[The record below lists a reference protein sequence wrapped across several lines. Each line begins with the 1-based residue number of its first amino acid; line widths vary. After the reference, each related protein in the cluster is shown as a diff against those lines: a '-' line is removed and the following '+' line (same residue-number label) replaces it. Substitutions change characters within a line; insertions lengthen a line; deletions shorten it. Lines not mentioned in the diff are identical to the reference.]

1 MSKIDTAIHKL
12 HTIREETLEDRWINR
27 VYPLFKLI
35 LTCLYI
41 GMLTSVSRE
50 DLDILLALGIYLLI
64 LFVAGDLSL
73 KECML
78 RLRIALPFVC
88 MIGIL
93 NIFLEQEVQFYLGG
107 LPVTTGMLDFVS
119 LLIKGMES
127 LLAVYLLVVTTTIE
141 KICVSLRKIHCP
153 GIVITLFLLI
163 YRYIGLLLEETEKM
177 LQAYQ
182 LRAPRQKGIA
192 IHAWGSFVGRLLLR
206 TFDRAEQINESMKL
220 RGFQG
225 EFIHW
230 EMMRVS
236 WSDWLFL
243 CLFAGLILVLRYIP
257 VFVLVGNL
265 IAF

>member
-1 MSKIDTAIHKL
+1 MSKINRAIHKL
-12 HTIREETLEDRWINR
+12 NTIREEALVDRWINR

-41 GMLTSVSRE
+41 GVLTSVSRGK
-50 DLDILLALGIYLLI
+50 LDIQLSLGVYLLF

-73 KECML
+73 KECIA
-78 RLRIALPFVC
+78 RLWIALPFVC
-88 MIGIL
+88 MMGVL
-93 NIFLEQEVQFYLGG
+93 NIFLEQEVQFYLGK

-119 LLIKGMES
+119 LFLKGVES

-153 GIVITLFLLI
+153 GILVTLFLLI
-163 YRYIGLLLEETEKM
+163 YRYIELLLGETEKM
-177 LQAYQ
+177 LQAYH
-182 LRAPRQKGIA
+182 LRAPGQKGVA
-192 IHAWGSFVGRLLLR
+192 FHAWGSFVGRLLLR
-206 TFDRAEQINESMKL
+206 TFDRAEQISESMKL

-225 EFIHW
+225 EFLHW
-230 EMMRVS
+230 ESMRVS

-243 CLFAGLILVLRYIP
+243 GVFTGMILVLRYIP

-265 IAF
+265 IA

>member
-1 MSKIDTAIHKL
+1 MSKIDSVIYQL
-12 HTIREETLEDRWINR
+12 HSIREETMEDRWMNR

-41 GMLTSVSRE
+41 GMLTSVSQR
-50 DLDILLALGIYLLI
+50 DLDILLSLGIYLII

-73 KECML
+73 KKCIS
-78 RLRIALPFVC
+78 RVWIALPFVC
-88 MIGIL
+88 MIGL
-93 NIFLEQEVQFYLGG
+93 WNLFLEREVQFYMGG
-107 LPVTTGMLDFVS
+107 FVVTTGMLDFMS
-119 LLIKGMES
+119 LLIKGVEC

-141 KICVSLRKIHCP
+141 KICVSLRRVHCP
-153 GIVITLFLLI
+153 GMLVTLFLLI

-182 LRAPRQKGIA
+182 LRAPGQKGIA
-192 IHAWGSFVGRLLLR
+192 IHTWGSFVGRLLLR
-206 TFDRAEQINESMKL
+206 TFDRAEQVGESMKL

-225 EFIHW
+225 EFLHW
-230 EMMRVS
+230 EKMQVS

-243 CLFAGLILVLRYIP
+243 GLFTGLILVLRYIP

-265 IAF
+265 VG